1 MRDPQG
7 QGSEKK
13 KLSDFLCFALYSAHK
28 AMQRATR
35 PAFKELGL
43 TYPQYLVLVSLWE
56 NDGQLVNEIGH
67 VLYLESS
74 TLTPV
79 IKKLERM
86 DLVVRERDKDDERKV
101 RVMLTEKGRQLE
113 SETEPFFNAVFELS
127 GLPEDRFQELQGEI
141 VALRD
146 RLLSASAS

>member
-1 MRDPQG
+1 MASPQD
-7 QGSEKK
+7 QRPKKK
-13 KLSDFLCFALYSAHK
+13 KLSDFLCFALYSANM

-35 PAFKELGL
+35 PAFHELGL
-43 TYPQYLVLVSLWE
+43 TYPQYLVLVTLWE
-56 NDGQLVNEIGH
+56 RDGRLVNEIGH

-86 DLVVRERDKDDERKV
+86 ELVVRERDTDDERKV
-101 RVMLTEKGRQLE
+101 RVKLTEKGRRLE
-113 SETEPFFNAVFELS
+113 SESEPFFDAVLGLS
-127 GLPEDRFQELQGEI
+127 GLPEDRFQELQSEI

-146 RLLSASAS
+146 RLLAASAR